1 MSSRQFFALSFGF
14 LLLIHLTRVGS
25 AGVLP

>member
-1 MSSRQFFALSFGF
+1 MTTRQSFALSFGF
-14 LLLIHLTRVGS
+14 LLLIHLTRMGS

>member
-1 MSSRQFFALSFGF
+1 MSIRQSFALSFGF
-14 LLLIHLTRVGS
+14 LLLIHLTRMGS